1 MDHDDARA
9 LDGSR
14 NVRKQADDGP
24 LQHLP
29 EEDECGHQE
38 PANCRSIDESQVS
51 DAEFA
56 QKVIEAIPRETLV
69 EALEIIGLEQTST
82 QWSGILP
89 DPDSFKQY
97 PPDVQKAMVAWNDAQ
112 IIDASKRL
120 DKFADAAIK
129 NVRLETVLTFI
140 LNFGFASGS
149 FAAFIITGNL
159 WSYGLLAIPGITIA
173 VNLISNRRKRKA
185 IENEPPLE

>member
-1 MDHDDARA
+1 
-9 LDGSR
+9 
-14 NVRKQADDGP
+14 
-24 LQHLP
+24 
-29 EEDECGHQE
+29 
-38 PANCRSIDESQVS
+38 
-51 DAEFA
+51 
-56 QKVIEAIPRETLV
+56 
-69 EALEIIGLEQTST
+69 
-82 QWSGILP
+82 
-89 DPDSFKQY
+89 
-97 PPDVQKAMVAWNDAQ
+97 MVAWNDAQ